1 MTRARPVRRGGST
14 VARAG
19 NGSTI
24 PGANADTD
32 GARNGIPAGRPYQYA
47 GGDLLPEPR
56 EIAAAVRAR
65 LAERDQTEA
74 RLLCELLCAGSP
86 CRPGCPCPCH
96 GGQP

>member
-32 GARNGIPAGRPYQYA
+32 GARTTSPPRLYQYA
-47 GGDLLPEPR
+47 Q
-56 EIAAAVRAR
+56 A
-65 LAERDQTEA
+65 
-74 RLLCELLCAGSP
+74 
-86 CRPGCPCPCH
+86 
-96 GGQP
+96 